1 MLGTRTEL
9 LTRKHAKGVTQTL
22 HCLCNCKK
30 LGMFA
35 LGNYK
40 KLGMFAP
47 GNYKK
52 LGMFAPG
59 NYKKLG
65 MFAPGNYK
73 KLGMFATAS
82 FSGNIQRYLGCGLH
96 LTIDKDTI
104 NGD

>member
-65 MFAPGNYK
+65 MFA
-73 KLGMFATAS
+73 TAS